1 MALFGVWN
9 ADVLLNNRSPKH
21 QSVKRHLI
29 EALCCVI
36 AMEDVENCEDVEDAT
51 VNELVESTIRC
62 LRNERGPEGE
72 ELSRN
77 VCEKILMHK
86 KIREVGEN
94 QLRLLMENRKWQ
106 KSAQFVNAVARSR
119 GGLYHKSLHR
129 YYKEMA
135 ELQESMQSGTTANS
149 TENSRVKASYFPYAQ
164 AVEQDIFLGIT
175 RVNKKFQGMAGSMAQ

>member
-1 MALFGVWN
+1 M
-9 ADVLLNNRSPKH
+9 
-21 QSVKRHLI
+21 I

-106 KSAQFVNAVARSR
+106 KRKWQNCKDAC
-119 GGLYHKSLHR
+119 SLER
-129 YYKEMA
+129 QRTAPKTA
-135 ELQESMQSGTTANS
+135 E
-149 TENSRVKASYFPYAQ
+149 
-164 AVEQDIFLGIT
+164 
-175 RVNKKFQGMAGSMAQ
+175 